1 MMNNFCRL
9 WIFQSN
15 RFLNNEEKQNI
26 SDIISK
32 FLASWAAHGADLKS
46 ELRIIEDKFIV
57 IMVDE
62 DQTRATGCS
71 LDKLNQ
77 CMREID
83 HIYHLELLN
92 RLWVSFEDTNGNIN
106 TIPISSFKEKIK
118 SEEITPNTYV
128 YNLSVNTPK
137 EFEEK
142 FKQPLK
148 NSWAKIYMKL

>member
-1 MMNNFCRL
+1 MDGT
-9 WIFQSN
+9 WS
-15 RFLNNEEKQNI
+15 
-26 SDIISK
+26 
-32 FLASWAAHGADLKS
+32 
-46 ELRIIEDKFIV
+46 
-57 IMVDE
+57 
-62 DQTRATGCS
+62 GCS

-118 SEEITPNTYV
+118 SEEITPDTYV